1 MKRSNKLIT
10 GLSFVF
16 LMVSSCTKDLA
27 LEPISLITNSSFWKS
42 EDDAQGALNGMYVR
56 LRTQAENFNLLY
68 LGEARSE
75 TLGPSLSTG
84 PNKYW
89 ENVIDA
95 SNPGPDWLGF
105 YSILH
110 DANSILKYVPNIA
123 FTSAEKKNNVL
134 AQAYAM
140 RAYVYFV
147 LTKSWGDLNLVI
159 EPTEQFGADA
169 TQTARAPKEE
179 VFKLIK
185 QDIDQAAKLF
195 SNNNFPAGRN
205 LWSLPAL
212 NALKADVYLWTAKR
226 MGGGTADLNT
236 ALTALDA
243 VQASDVQLLSNY
255 TSVFSYNNKGNKE
268 VIMAIRFQELESGS
282 NWGSQSHMITTYL
295 NPDIDA
301 ATRDFM
307 GALSGT
313 PSIAISNEVRAQFTM
328 DDQRRLGTFY
338 EVFTTNP
345 TNGAKAFY
353 MSYAT
358 KYRGFVNS
366 GGARLFQDDVIL
378 YRYADILLMKAEAK
392 NALGQDP
399 TVEMNLVRARAYG
412 ANFSSH
418 AFVSGSVAQNDD
430 AILKERL
437 LELTYEGKRWWD
449 LIRFGKVFELVPSL
463 KSRATQTHLLLFPLA
478 ESTLSLNPKLKQNP
492 GY

>member
-1 MKRSNKLIT
+1 MKRLNKLIV
-10 GLSFVF
+10 GLSLVF
-16 LMVSSCTKDLA
+16 LMVSSCSKDLA

-56 LRTQAENFNLLY
+56 LRAQAENFNLLY

-123 FTSAEKKNNVL
+123 FASAEKKNNVL
-134 AQAYAM
+134 AQAYSM

-147 LTKSWGDLNLVI
+147 LSKSWGDLNLVT

-169 TQTARAPKEE
+169 TQTARSSKED

-226 MGGGTADLNT
+226 MGGGAADLNT
-236 ALTALDA
+236 ALTALNA

-255 TSVFSYNNKGNKE
+255 TSIFSYSNKGNKE

-295 NPDIDA
+295 NPNIDA
-301 ATRDFM
+301 ASRDFM
-307 GALSGT
+307 GALAGT
-313 PSIAISNEVRAQFTM
+313 PSIAISNLVRAQFEM

-345 TNGAKAFY
+345 ATGAKTFY
-353 MSYAT
+353 MSYST
-358 KYRGFVNS
+358 KYRGFVNA
-366 GGARLFQDDVIL
+366 GGSRLFADNIVL

-418 AFVSGSVAQNDD
+418 VFASGSAIQNDE

-449 LIRFGKVFELVPSL
+449 LIRFGKAFELVPSL
-463 KSRATQTHLLLFPLA
+463 KSRATQTHLLLFPLS